1 MWIGKDRESLRGFFV
16 AAWRK
21 HREGRPLEPVERLIA
36 EVAMQHPE
44 YHGELDGDDAL
55 DRDYSPEAGVSNPFL
70 HMSMHIALHEQL
82 AARRPEGIAAL
93 YQAIAARFG
102 VHDAEHRMMECL
114 GEALW
119 RAQRAGTLPD
129 EAAYLDCLRALA
141 RS

>member
-16 AAWRK
+16 ATWRK

-36 EVAMQHPE
+36 EVAAQHPE

-82 AARRPEGIAAL
+82 AARRPEGIAASL
-93 YQAIAARFG
+93 VREEVVG
-102 VHDAEHRMMECL
+102 VS
-114 GEALW
+114 
-119 RAQRAGTLPD
+119 RA
-129 EAAYLDCLRALA
+129 RALQ
-141 RS
+141 RGGWLLDDC